1 MQNMLMGP
9 TWGIVAVAVVVGV
22 VTTGCFIA
30 MFKYLV
36 HPGENRPDHPKYSIL
51 RRDR

>member
-9 TWGIVAVAVVVGV
+9 TWGIALVAIVVGV
-22 VTTGCFIA
+22 VTTGCFIV

-36 HPGENRPDHPKYSIL
+36 HPGEQRADHPKYSIL